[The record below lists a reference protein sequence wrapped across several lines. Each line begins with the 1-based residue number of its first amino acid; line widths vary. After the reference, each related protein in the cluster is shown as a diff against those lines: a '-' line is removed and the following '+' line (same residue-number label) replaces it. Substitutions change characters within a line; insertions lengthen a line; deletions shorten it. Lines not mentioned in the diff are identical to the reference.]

1 MGKFCGSVAM
11 LFFSSSDIMTV
22 VFRSDPMITN
32 LGFYAMFNAITQ
44 DEKDSGGKPQ
54 AVFGVKNQKPFGV

>member
-1 MGKFCGSVAM
+1 
-11 LFFSSSDIMTV
+11 MTV